1 MSTSSYTAS
10 DIQILEG
17 LEAVRKRPSM
27 YIGSTGPAG
36 LHHLITELVDN
47 SIDEISAGFGT
58 VVHVTLHADGSVT
71 VDDDGRGIPVDTH
84 AAGVSALEVVMTTLH
99 AGGKFDS
106 REQVG
111 YQTAG
116 GLHGV
121 GASCVNALSEF
132 LQVRV
137 QQNGAIYQQTY
148 QRGIPTTPVEN
159 IGTTEKTGTLTTF
172 MPDAE
177 IFDTLEFSHDVLR
190 DRLRELAFLNKG
202 VRIILVDERVD
213 ERRGT
218 DAGSG
223 EGAGKAR
230 SSHGSNPSK
239 AGANTTSTALR
250 SVFQYDGGIASFVS
264 YHNQNKE
271 VLHTEPI
278 YVEGTREGVVV
289 EIALQFNTTYSEN
302 IFSYAN
308 NIRTSEGGFH
318 ESGFKSALTRA
329 FNGYAKENGLLKNA
343 KITLTGEDIREGLT
357 AVISVKVPEPQFEGQ
372 TKSKLGNT
380 EVEGIVQSFVGAS
393 LKTVLEESPTV
404 VKRIIQ
410 KSIQAA
416 QAREAARSARE
427 VIRRKS
433 VLDSAS
439 MPGKLADCSERDPT
453 QTEFFLVEG
462 DSAGGTA
469 KQGRDRRYQAVL
481 PLKGKGINVDKAR
494 LDKIL
499 KNAQVIDIVTALGT
513 GIGAEEFTLDKLR
526 YAKVIIMADADVDGA
541 HIRTL
546 LLTFFFRQMPELI
559 AGGHLYIAQPPL
571 YQVRKGRKSQYL
583 QDDEQLEDYLLT
595 LALDT
600 LQITNARK
608 GTPYTADEYRTIA
621 NAVRKVSLILDELE
635 RHAIDTE
642 RMCAQLCAGDEAD
655 VSQLL
660 DEMGRHEALPLP
672 ETEAEVNSK
681 DADVS
686 QITFTDF
693 QLGIDGADVYRPSDV
708 SSEQSELEVAP
719 SPLGYELSELRKELV
734 LLEGFQIFHSDFFPS
749 VDGVSS
755 PEATVEEGA
764 TLDTTGSTNIHRDLP
779 SDTTPSAGNVKM
791 LFTVQ
796 SENGA
801 MYHAQD
807 ILALA
812 QYVVEMAHRGLN
824 ITRYKGLA
832 EMNAD
837 QLRHTTMHR
846 EERILLRVTLDDAV
860 EADRVF
866 TLLMGDTVEPRR
878 AFIERYGTQ
887 VNLDLYGA

>member
-58 VVHVTLHADGSVT
+58 AVHITLHADGSVT
-71 VDDDGRGIPVDTH
+71 VSDDGRGIPVDTH

-121 GASCVNALSEF
+121 GASCVNALSEW

-137 QQNGAIYQQTY
+137 QQNGTIYQQTY
-148 QRGIPTTPVEN
+148 QRGTPTTVVEN

-177 IFDTLEFSHDVLR
+177 IFDTLDFSHDILR

-202 VRIILVDERVD
+202 VRISFVD

-218 DAGSG
+218 DG
-223 EGAGKAR
+223 
-230 SSHGSNPSK
+230 
-239 AGANTTSTALR
+239 TTPEPNI
-250 SVFQYDGGIASFVS
+250 FQYDGGIASFVS

-278 YVEGTREGVVV
+278 YIEGTREGVVV

-308 NIRTSEGGFH
+308 NIRTAEGGFH

-329 FNGYAKENGLLKNA
+329 FNAYAKDNGLLKNA
-343 KITLTGEDIREGLT
+343 KVTLTGEDIREGIT
-357 AVISVKVPEPQFEGQ
+357 AVISVKVPDPQFEGQ

-393 LKTVLEESPTV
+393 LKTVLEEGPTV
-404 VKRIIQ
+404 AKRVIQ
-410 KSIQAA
+410 KSVQAA

-453 QTEFFLVEG
+453 RTEFFLVEG

-513 GIGAEEFTLDKLR
+513 GIGAEEFTLEKLR

-559 AGGHLYIAQPPL
+559 AEGHLYIAQPPL
-571 YQVRKGRKSQYL
+571 YQVRKGRKAQYL
-583 QDDEQLEDYLLT
+583 QDDEDLEDYLLT

-600 LQITNARK
+600 LQITNARR
-608 GTPYTADEYRTIA
+608 GTPYTADEYSTIA
-621 NAVRKVSLILDELE
+621 NAVRKVSLILAELE
-635 RHAIDTE
+635 RNGIDPE
-642 RMCAQLCAGDEAD
+642 RMCAQLCAGNETD

-660 DEMGRHEALPLP
+660 DAHGIRTLSSMRTDSEPVVG
-672 ETEAEVNSK
+672 ETKNSAV
-681 DADVS
+681 DSEDSDVS
-686 QITFTDF
+686 QITFTD
-693 QLGIDGADVYRPSDV
+693 LNLED
-708 SSEQSELEVAP
+708 SEPVVGEARNSASELEVTLP
-719 SPLGYELSELRKELV
+719 PLGYELSELRKELA
-734 LLEGFQIFHSDFFPS
+734 LLEDFQIVHSDFFRAAS
-749 VDGVSS
+749 ESEDNRESETS
-755 PEATVEEGA
+755 PAQSLPTVEQLQRMLDSDSQSQPPVGDAAPNRA
-764 TLDTTGSTNIHRDLP
+764 TQLRDEP
-779 SDTTPSAGNVKM
+779 VRKM

-812 QYVVEMAHRGLN
+812 QHVVEIAHRGLT

-832 EMNAD
+832 EMNAE
-837 QLRHTTMHR
+837 QLRDTTMR
-846 EERILLRVTLDDAV
+846 PEERILLRVTLDDAV

-878 AFIERYGTQ
+878 EFIERYGTQ